1 MKTLSPF
8 KYPCECFLTSQLFD
22 QVEERMTL
30 LKLEM
35 AANSI
40 ELKLKY
46 INYNLNTLSGC
57 SDDQSGTRGW
67 TSQRGRLC
75 RRS

>member
-46 INYNLNTLSGC
+46 INYN
-57 SDDQSGTRGW
+57 
-67 TSQRGRLC
+67 
-75 RRS
+75 